1 MAKQNRLTKRQKRIL
16 RQEGVIDIKNRIN
29 PSKFSIVDITRHYD
43 LTDVQNR
50 VIDYYDEDYN
60 LVLHGVAGTGKTFLS
75 VFLSLQDITGGH
87 ELYNKLYIVRSVVPT
102 RDMGFLPG
110 NWKQKAQV
118 YEEPYKQITTELFN
132 RVDAYE
138 VLKNKNLVEFLTTSF
153 IRGTTF
159 NNCILLVDEINN
171 MSFHELDSLISRVGK
186 NCKIILCGDYR
197 QSDLTLVHE
206 KKGLQQFLEVLN
218 SVKKFKRF
226 EFGIDDIVRSDI
238 VKDYII
244 SKTELGYV

>member
-1 MAKQNRLTKRQKRIL
+1 MARQNRLTKRQKRIL
-16 RQEGVIDIKNRIN
+16 REEGVIDIKNRIN
-29 PSKFSIVDITRHYD
+29 PSKFSMIDVTRHYD
-43 LTDVQNR
+43 LTDTQNG
-50 VIDYYDEDYN
+50 VIDAYDDEYN

-75 VFLSLQDITGGH
+75 IYLSLQDITGGH

-118 YEEPYKQITTELFN
+118 YEEPYKQIATELFN
-132 RVDAYE
+132 RGDAYE

-171 MSFHELDSLISRVGK
+171 MSFHELDSLITRVGK
-186 NCKIILCGDYR
+186 NCRIVLCGDYR
-197 QSDLTLVHE
+197 QSDLTLVQE

-226 EFGIDDIVRSDI
+226 EFGINDIVRSDI

>member
-1 MAKQNRLTKRQKRIL
+1 MARQNRLTKRQKRIL
-16 RQEGVIDIKNRIN
+16 REEGVIDIKNRIN
-29 PSKFSIVDITRHYD
+29 PSKFSMIDVTRHYD
-43 LTDVQNR
+43 LTDTQNG
-50 VIDYYDEDYN
+50 VIDAYDDEYN

-75 VFLSLQDITGGH
+75 IYLSLQDITGGH

-118 YEEPYKQITTELFN
+118 YEEPYKQIATELFN
-132 RVDAYE
+132 RGDAYE

-171 MSFHELDSLISRVGK
+171 MSFHELDSLITRVGK
-186 NCKIILCGDYR
+186 NCRIVLCGDYR
-197 QSDLTLVHE
+197 QSDLTLVQE

-218 SVKKFKRF
+218 SIKKFKRF
-226 EFGIDDIVRSDI
+226 EFGINDIVRSDI